1 MQGLYS
7 QLPHHRCKLIGFGL
21 VKKSHELTPFAVT
34 NQTQIQLSFTYITIP
49 SMTPC
54 ILKFADREIA
64 QSNVDLILT
73 YDLKDDELEANNQLG
88 LSELKL
94 GNRFNH
100 PDTMDLP
107 LDLALAL
114 LRDGTCIIDLE
125 IPITGDL
132 SAPEFNFSPA
142 VCRAFS
148 NVSTTIIAAPFR
160 LLSNLV
166 GSGKHSFS
174 PRPS

>member
-1 MQGLYS
+1 
-7 QLPHHRCKLIGFGL
+7 LIGFGL

-34 NQTQIQLSFTYITIP
+34 NQTQIQVSFTYITIP

-107 LDLALAL
+107 LDLA
-114 LRDGTCIIDLE
+114 
-125 IPITGDL
+125 
-132 SAPEFNFSPA
+132 
-142 VCRAFS
+142 
-148 NVSTTIIAAPFR
+148 
-160 LLSNLV
+160 
-166 GSGKHSFS
+166 
-174 PRPS
+174 